1 MPEGSPHF
9 HTECEQAATE
19 EEDAVGTRPGFA
31 LDAAGSQAQWGMPR
45 KTSRPSLE
53 PLPLGP
59 QNLST
64 ESLHPLF
71 QPDKNDKCTKIRSN

>member
-31 LDAAGSQAQWGMPR
+31 LDAAGSRAQWGMPR
-45 KTSRPSLE
+45 KTEPGAPSPRPSELVNRVIT
-53 PLPLGP
+53 PII
-59 QNLST
+59 ST
-64 ESLHPLF
+64 
-71 QPDKNDKCTKIRSN
+71 R